1 MDQAEGIRNVIKLQ
15 NQQMTPKARVIT
27 ITSGKGGVGKSS
39 VAVNLAVQ
47 LRKLGKRVIIF
58 DADLGLANVEVMF
71 GAIPKYN
78 LSDLIYQG
86 QGYTRDHHTGSDGY
100 RIYFGGVRNCDDEQ
114 SDQGPDFLSGTQPVK
129 IR

>member
-71 GAIPKYN
+71 GAIQKYN
-78 LSDLIYQG
+78 L
-86 QGYTRDHHTGSDGY
+86 
-100 RIYFGGVRNCDDEQ
+100 

-129 IR
+129 NR

>member
-86 QGYTRDHHTGSDGY
+86 RD
-100 RIYFGGVRNCDDEQ
+100 
-114 SDQGPDFLSGTQPVK
+114 
-129 IR
+129 IREIDRKSVV

>member
-86 QGYTRDHHTGSDGY
+86 RDIREISHRVRWISDLF
-100 RIYFGGVRNCDDEQ
+100 RGGPE
-114 SDQGPDFLSGTQPVK
+114 L
-129 IR
+129 

>member
-78 LSDLIYQG
+78 LRAGIYARSSHRVRWISDLF
-86 QGYTRDHHTGSDGY
+86 R
-100 RIYFGGVRNCDDEQ
+100 GVPE
-114 SDQGPDFLSGTQPVK
+114 L
-129 IR
+129 